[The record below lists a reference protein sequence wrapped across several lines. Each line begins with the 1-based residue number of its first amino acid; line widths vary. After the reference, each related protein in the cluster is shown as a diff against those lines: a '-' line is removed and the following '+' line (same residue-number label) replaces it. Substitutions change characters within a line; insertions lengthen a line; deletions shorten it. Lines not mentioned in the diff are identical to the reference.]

1 MFNLQDGGLY
11 EFKLYCAHEEQCA
24 INVIHFSYAIGA
36 DGPATSTGAMEAISD
51 IVRPLYAD
59 VLSFKADYRGI
70 SIQEMNVGP
79 PGTIEF
85 LSSPLAGEV
94 TGDMLPRQTCGL
106 ITKVPASGSG
116 FRKGRCYVPF
126 PSEDDND
133 ESAVPST
140 TYVTRLEALAAGL
153 FQVYNLIQGVDDV
166 GVLTPRLWRRGG
178 GTTAIVT
185 GTSVRRKW
193 ATQRRRGSYG
203 RANFSPV

>member
-1 MFNLQDGGLY
+1 MAVDDIWQVTLRCQQGDQAG
-11 EFKLYCAHEEQCA
+11 
-24 INVIHFSYAIGA
+24 INVLHYVVSESPGTE
-36 DGPATSTGAMEAISD
+36 ATAN
-51 IVRPLYAD
+51 D
-59 VLSFKADYRGI
+59 VADYFDNIFSTPLKALLVDSAQYLFTEASKVFPLPASVRGM
-70 SIQEMNVGP
+70 SDDG
-79 PGTIEF
+79 
-85 LSSPLAGEV
+85 AGE
-94 TGDMLPRQTCGL
+94 GGWASDPMPRQTCGL

-153 FQVYNLIQGVDDV
+153 FQVYNLVQGVDDV

-178 GTTAIVT
+178 GTTAVVT